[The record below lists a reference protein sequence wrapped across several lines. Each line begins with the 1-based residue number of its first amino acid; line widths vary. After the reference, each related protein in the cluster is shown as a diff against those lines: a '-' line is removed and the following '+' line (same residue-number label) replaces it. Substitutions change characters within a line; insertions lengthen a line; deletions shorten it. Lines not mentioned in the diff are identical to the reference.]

1 MSGAGNDMKV
11 LLCDPD
17 LMWAQQLAVHM
28 KSCGMDVK
36 IARELEELWA
46 LPEEVGGILVNRQEI
61 DSMLFWG
68 KDTMEQSATASASHS
83 SVIGSLC
90 LQEKK
95 VILILPEQDYG
106 AECACLKAGAVEC
119 IHKQQPFDL
128 MVQRILLAF
137 REEMRPG
144 ILWFGG
150 VQLDFPAGKLVCQ
163 GREVSLTLMER
174 RAIKI
179 LFAHGTAL
187 TAKEEI
193 LSELWGEQTEAANV
207 RLDTLLKQIR
217 RKLRGFPIG
226 IYTCYGKGYYL
237 EGELIGGNL
246 CTDTLLHRNR
256 PVH

>member
-1 MSGAGNDMKV
+1 MKI

-17 LMWAQQLAVHM
+17 LMWAEQLAVHM

-46 LPEEVGGILVNRQEI
+46 SSEEVQGILVNRQEI
-61 DSMLFWG
+61 ESMLFWG
-68 KDTMEQSATASASHS
+68 EDTMEKAAAAPVSCS
-83 SVIGSLC
+83 SVIGSLR
-90 LQEKK
+90 LQGKK
-95 VILILPEQDYG
+95 VILILPERDYA
-106 AECACLKAGAVEC
+106 AECACLQAGAVEC
-119 IHKQQPFDL
+119 FHKQQPFEL

-137 REEMRPG
+137 REEMRRG

-150 VQLDFPAGKLVCQ
+150 VQLDLLAGKLVCRDRDV
-163 GREVSLTLMER
+163 GLTLMER
-174 RAIKI
+174 RVIEI
-179 LFAHGTAL
+179 LFVHGTTL

-237 EGELIGGNL
+237 ESGLIGGNQ
-246 CTDTLLHRNR
+246 CTGTLLHRNMS
-256 PVH
+256 VH